1 MINKEQKT
9 IGTTSDWA
17 QKLIE
22 KCQKAFEK
30 QETRK
35 MIEVFIVDPI
45 IQYVLGR
52 IFPYV
57 IIICVLFIVLT
68 LMTAATLMVVFTKMP
83 SVLQVSPSSII

>member
-1 MINKEQKT
+1 MSNKKT
-9 IGTTSDWA
+9 ESFEFSKSDWA

-52 IFPYV
+52 IFPYI

-68 LMTAATLMVVFTKMP
+68 LMTTATLMVVFTKMP
-83 SVLQVSPSSII
+83 SVLI